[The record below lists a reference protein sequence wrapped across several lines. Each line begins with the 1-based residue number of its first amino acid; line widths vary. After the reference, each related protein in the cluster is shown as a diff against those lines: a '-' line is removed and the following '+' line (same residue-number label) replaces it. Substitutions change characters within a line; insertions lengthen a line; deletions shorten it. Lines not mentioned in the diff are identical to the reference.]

1 MFSEQIQRKKARDL
15 SSGGGGIMEAKK
27 RDSGW
32 KEELLGLVVKMCL
45 WNSMI
50 MFSSVSLVPAVSLS
64 LSLLYLLL
72 SSLCESL
79 SPL

>member
-1 MFSEQIQRKKARDL
+1 
-15 SSGGGGIMEAKK
+15 MEAKK
-27 RDSGW
+27 RDSGC
-32 KEELLGLVVKMCL
+32 KEELLGLVVKMCP
-45 WNSMI
+45 WNSKI

-64 LSLLYLLL
+64 LSLLLYLLL